1 MSGSFK
7 NLNPYACQQIVVLF
21 EKLAK
26 RFNKALKAVNSIQAN
41 VNQNGTG
48 NEKNK
53 PAASGGNASVTP
65 SVTTKSNSS
74 DRNSEP
80 DGDLADYS
88 QDLSIYEEVLRMI
101 LEITNSCLAS
111 QLVHN
116 PDLIYT
122 LLYKRKIFE
131 PFQSNPSFQD
141 IISNIEL
148 VLSYF
153 SNLIPSDRPE
163 NPPSVAE
170 VKEIIENASKK
181 WPSEKLKVKFIYSS

>member
-26 RFNKALKAVNSIQAN
+26 RFNRALKAVNSIQST
-41 VNQNGTG
+41 VSQNGT
-48 NEKNK
+48 NE
-53 PAASGGNASVTP
+53 PVTG
-65 SVTTKSNSS
+65 STSANTSTNSTS
-74 DRNSEP
+74 ADRNSDA
-80 DGDLADYS
+80 DGDLAEFS
-88 QDLSIYEEVLRMI
+88 HDLSIYEEVLRMI
-101 LEITNSCLAS
+101 LEIINSCLAA
-111 QLVHN
+111 QLIHN

-141 IISNIEL
+141 IICNIEL

-163 NPPSVAE
+163 NPPSVNE
-170 VKEIIENASKK
+170 VKEIIEVASKK
-181 WPSEKLKVKFIYSS
+181 WPSEKLKVSFIAI